1 MPVFLPEVFPQKE
14 TGLIRDFH
22 NSLLWFSRRAAGYSL
37 EFIRLKKAEGQS
49 KIKLGRVEGCSLYNG
64 RKDVR

>member
-22 NSLLWFSRRAAGYSL
+22 KSLLRFSRKAAGYSL

-49 KIKLGRVEGCSLYNG
+49 KIKLGRVEGCPLYNG

>member
-22 NSLLWFSRRAAGYSL
+22 NSILWFSPKAAGYSL
-37 EFIRLKKAEGQS
+37 EFIRLKKAERWA
-49 KIKLGRVEGCSLYNG
+49 KIRRGRVEGCPLY
-64 RKDVR
+64 